1 MDDNSTKPKM
11 QRNSD
16 VVNFQ
21 QESLNYN
28 QLLPYYEEIEANSQQ
43 LFQKI
48 KHNLALA
55 VENGE
60 LRPGAMHW
68 SIQLDNYIH
77 AYGRRFSKD
86 DHIKLVQ
93 LLYKLLTIPDLPPL
107 LVQQFGCVLISLLSK
122 KKLLSRD
129 DLQLEWKPLYRLYHE
144 VYYTNYEN
152 NTIRLKK
159 IKSCCKPVIF
169 RLMLATRTYFTASAT
184 EEMLQEWR
192 PMMYPFDTSIML
204 KATSYF
210 CSFLPTALLPHEHNQ
225 GFKLWFDELMNLYIS
240 CLNSPSWEANLV
252 YLFVRLAKEN
262 IGYVHWEPYLAKIF
276 QRILNSFNL
285 PVGKRQVP
293 RSKNA
298 MYKANLCAEWIINMM
313 GDKECKV
320 QFYLNQ
326 LLRAI
331 ENFCHPSN
339 VGAWVGKIQ
348 NFLGSLTSAFI
359 YRLRLERKPKKT
371 WVPKIP
377 KEYHIT
383 DDDITTFVENIR
395 PIAMLLLFT
404 KHLSDEVAL
413 IIQNLSILRP
423 EIMLPPL
430 LDRTFA
436 SLTTLTEPHQVI
448 ATMVCAAFVSRPLA
462 SAGRTID
469 DKEIRFPSGPSYLMK
484 LLELALPGIDLND
497 SLKTST
503 TLIFYM
509 AAFGLIPIVDCSM
522 LASEEALTEEEKE
535 LCSLTA
541 RFEDILIQFIDR
553 CFEMIENSS
562 NVESLKSYNTI
573 DGESSFNNED
583 RQFAEGF
590 YRVFMTILS
599 QSSRTLAM
607 VVIKKLFG
615 FVRGHILG
623 DTIAGHICCAIVS
636 AAANAQPEMTLKLFL
651 PYYSRNI
658 LEIIETDD
666 FVDEEQVESGLIWYL
681 LVFSKL
687 MTADGRYIIQYKDH
701 IYKVISMSIHL
712 KSKTASNFTCQG
724 FSSLLE
730 SLTAVYPGDRS
741 MANDSPS
748 QYNYLKDWAKCYD
761 RRDVVIDWHK
771 PSEAEMEFA
780 HDLMHDFLIQET
792 NKMQDLTTGPIN
804 MKREEIHQCLH
815 IIYCIL
821 TGAGEALPPWDKPY
835 LSPLVPSVVP
845 YSEEIILCT
854 ENTSKFSK
862 NTVCLR
868 EIVANCIHTAI
879 GYFLDHVTD
888 DTKSFNLMLSIYDQV
903 LFNYGGQNDHLQERE
918 FLANWWKRL
927 ISNKLLGHCN
937 CIRQI
942 VIEKSYLQHLKRR
955 NHIYPCR
962 MTELHQMMI
971 SDILKLSVCDYCEIR
986 REAQGLLLLCYE
998 SILFSCT
1005 YSLPFITDKLKAD
1018 NSVSHDEFKGALFVL
1033 TDADTCKFVCHQWEN
1048 MQQIWPA
1055 LVKADHSEKSSI
1067 LILINKVYQQMCR
1080 EYATLALKYE
1090 VPVECREAARALT
1103 GTVSVSNKDGDLFLE
1118 EMNNCNRRQYMELVN
1133 LLLDLCETG
1142 DNNMRWQFLQ
1152 YCIGFIAQLIRIDI
1166 PLLPRAIAL
1175 FTKNLIHDSIEIR
1188 KMAVSA
1194 IASIC
1199 KQLKRKHLKIEISV
1213 KNAACAEASSEES
1226 DINNDWLVFPL
1237 ENNRFDVKDWKS
1249 NTLID
1254 KPYIGYNNVWPRS
1267 ILTHA
1272 ASEQQP
1278 KVDRGIQE
1286 MTEHEAA
1293 MYAVLN
1299 SHEFIESLIK
1309 LYSLEISKDEAFNM
1323 HNYAMFKGIF
1333 RNFGDSLLPLFERH
1347 VENLFADTEHSSSQK
1362 CALEIVAGLVRG
1374 SKHWGSE
1381 KEQHLW
1387 LFLTPLLRKAFNSI
1401 SRETINDWCTFVTT
1415 ISKNRDPKRLRSLF
1429 SLLFNENIFAG
1440 EQASFLD
1447 ASALSLIRIFVSDME
1462 WKGYEVQNLALKLVS
1477 PWLDHQYKD
1486 VRSSLGSLLRDIF
1499 KFDVAISKNYVSKG
1513 PTATKFIESLLPSL
1527 SKLFTEDKRSDGN
1540 VELVDPE
1547 EKQATLRL
1555 SETLLEWLISCNR
1568 QNSRTPQPYSI
1579 ATYKLLPLL
1588 IGLENQEDDKDL
1600 QILCKL
1606 AFGYLAQAQL
1616 SDAAVDS
1623 VMLALTQ
1630 VVQSNSW
1637 HHRYSMLLFIQVM
1650 TFRNLF
1656 LLFEHTTATSTI
1668 EDILLKLIFDE
1679 QIEVREMASTTYS
1692 GLLRCGFLE
1701 VTSVKLSKFR
1711 DVVTETKIKRRHN
1724 IPSTEFKKV
1733 ISRRHSA
1740 ILGLAACIQAF
1751 PYDVPPWLPEILIFI
1766 GDRLNDPPPIKTT
1779 VKSVVS
1785 EFKRT
1790 HLDNW
1795 EEHKQYF
1802 TVDQLSALSDFLI
1815 SPSYYA

>member
-313 GDKECKV
+313 GDKESKV

-448 ATMVCAAFVSRPLA
+448 ATM
-462 SAGRTID
+462 
-469 DKEIRFPSGPSYLMK
+469 
-484 LLELALPGIDLND
+484 
-497 SLKTST
+497 T

-651 PYYSRNI
+651 PYHSRNI

-835 LSPLVPSVVP
+835 LSPLLV
-845 YSEEIILCT
+845 YTTLINL
-854 ENTSKFSK
+854 KF
-862 NTVCLR
+862 LR
-868 EIVANCIHTAI
+868 NIYTLYFV

-927 ISNKLLGHCN
+927 ISNK
-937 CIRQI
+937 
-942 VIEKSYLQHLKRR
+942 KRR

-971 SDILKLSVCDYCEIR
+971 SDVLKLSVCDYCE
-986 REAQGLLLLCYE
+986 
-998 SILFSCT
+998 
-1005 YSLPFITDKLKAD
+1005 
-1018 NSVSHDEFKGALFVL
+1018 GALFVL

-1142 DNNMRWQFLQ
+1142 DNNM
-1152 YCIGFIAQLIRIDI
+1152 
-1166 PLLPRAIAL
+1166 
-1175 FTKNLIHDSIEIR
+1175 
-1188 KMAVSA
+1188 
-1194 IASIC
+1194 
-1199 KQLKRKHLKIEISV
+1199 
-1213 KNAACAEASSEES
+1213 
-1226 DINNDWLVFPL
+1226 LVFPL

-1272 ASEQQP
+1272 ALEQQP

-1381 KEQHLW
+1381 K
-1387 LFLTPLLRKAFNSI
+1387 
-1401 SRETINDWCTFVTT
+1401 
-1415 ISKNRDPKRLRSLF
+1415 KNRDPKRLRSLF

-1679 QIEVREMASTTYS
+1679 QIENMRRVFSHEFKLQSFIF
-1692 GLLRCGFLE
+1692 GFTIL
-1701 VTSVKLSKFR
+1701 V
-1711 DVVTETKIKRRHN
+1711 
-1724 IPSTEFKKV
+1724 KKV